1 MSTGLGLGSG
11 SDPLTI
17 GGDPFG
23 GATPFGFQVP
33 QGDPG
38 AIEAAAGRC
47 RTLGEAVLTQGR
59 ALRLG
64 ATMALDTDGG
74 WKGSAAGAYAEY
86 AGHVVSTSA
95 ANVSAFDDAATAL
108 QTLSR
113 ELTEAQAITKQALA
127 DCERAQTELGHQQQA
142 ETTAAQDAQTAEQGL
157 ATAVHPGARASL
169 QKAADTARGQQQA
182 AATAAGMAE
191 GELKAAQRRG
201 QSAYERYE
209 QAARAASNRLESA
222 AGQLRPPALLGGGVP
237 VPVSVSPSDV
247 VVAGTVMR
255 AAGGLDGT
263 AEALGDPSRLRALSC
278 GDVTPGTVLQ
288 LLKDYDDKQAAER
301 AAAADRP
308 EVDKVLDWIGHQSG
322 QLGQGAWDN
331 VKGVANAVTHP
342 GQTLESIL
350 GTSPAYREFVQGE
363 NPVQAQ
369 AAAQQQG
376 EQNLDDLLDTSDWS
390 HGDYARALGNDLM
403 SVVEVA
409 GPAKAGDAA
418 GAASRAAGSVR
429 DAAADTVHDIVTNP
443 GTRGAAVKAVFEG
456 AGHAGVP
463 HAGDVSDLAGEAAS
477 HSLAAYRDGVVST
490 LKSEGLTPQL
500 SARSL
505 PVADN
510 PRVVVASRPEPAY
523 RPPDVVR
530 NLRPRGAPRGR

>member
-1 MSTGLGLGSG
+1 MSSGLGLGSPG
-11 SDPLTI
+11 ADPLSI

-23 GATPFGFQVP
+23 GMTAFGFQVP

-95 ANVSAFDDAATAL
+95 ANVGAFDDAAAAL

-113 ELTEAQAITKQALA
+113 ELAEAQAITKQALA
-127 DCERAQTELGHQQQA
+127 DCQRAQTELGNQQHA
-142 ETTAAQDAQTAEQGL
+142 ESTAAQDAQTAEQGL

-182 AATAAGMAE
+182 AAAAVGLAE
-191 GELKAAQRRG
+191 GDLKAAQRRG
-201 QSAYERYE
+201 QEAYERYE
-209 QAARAASNRLESA
+209 QAARAATGKLESA
-222 AGQLRPPALLGGGVP
+222 AGQLRPPALLSGGAP
-237 VPVSVSPSDV
+237 VPVSVSPSDA

-263 AEALGDPSRLRALSC
+263 AEALGDPSRLRGLAC
-278 GDVTPGTVLQ
+278 GDVTPGTVVA
-288 LLKDYDDKQAAER
+288 LLKDYDDKEEADQ
-301 AAAADRP
+301 AAAANRP

-322 QLGQGAWDN
+322 QLADGAWDN
-331 VKGVANAVTHP
+331 VKELAHSVAHP
-342 GQTLESIL
+342 AQTVESL
-350 GTSPAYREFVQGE
+350 LATNPAYRELVDGE
-363 NPVQAQ
+363 NPVEAQ

-376 EQNLDDLLDTSDWS
+376 RQDFDNLVDSSDWS
-390 HGDYARALGNDLM
+390 HGNYARALGNDLM

-409 GPAKAGDAA
+409 GPDKAPDVAA
-418 GAASRAAGSVR
+418 GATSSLR
-429 DAAADTVHDIVTNP
+429 DAATGAARDIVTDP
-443 GTRGAAVKAVFEG
+443 GTRGVAVKYGLQG
-456 AGHAGVP
+456 AGYLGVP
-463 HAGDVSDLAGEAAS
+463 HAGDLSDLGGELAS
-477 HSLAAYRDGVVST
+477 HSMPAYTAAAERT
-490 LKSEGLTPQL
+490 LGIDQL
-500 SARSL
+500 KADLHQSLLSL
-505 PVADN
+505 PDQ
-510 PRVVVASRPEPAY
+510 PKVVTVTPPPQPIY
-523 RPPDVVR
+523 RAPDIVR
-530 NLRPRGAPRGR
+530 SVRPRGFPRGR